1 MKTDDL
7 DQFANDFQ
15 KEYPPESEP
24 PVIFV
29 QELSTETKE
38 NIGLIF
44 NIVKV
49 LSVLSALAALLIT
62 WQTGMTFYYLGFV
75 DGWTPFHSINVVR
88 FLLVPC
94 FFLLAV
100 TLWRYSESLDN
111 LRTDGITKFEA
122 TLEYQTR
129 LWLAIALF
137 VFVIL
142 LVMFVSMGATLGA
155 AATSTD
161 W

>member
-1 MKTDDL
+1 MKPDDL
-7 DQFANDFQ
+7 DQFANEFQ
-15 KEYPPESEP
+15 KENPPESEP

-29 QELSTETKE
+29 QELSNDTKE

-49 LSVLSALAALLIT
+49 LSVLSALAALFIT

-94 FFLLAV
+94 LFLLAL

-111 LRTDGITKFEA
+111 LRTDGISKAEA
-122 TLEYQTR
+122 TFEYQTK
-129 LWLAIALF
+129 LWLAIALL
-137 VFVIL
+137 VFVAIL
-142 LVMFVSMGATLGA
+142 VAVVGLGTVFGIVS
-155 AATSTD
+155 SSPEI
-161 W
+161 